1 MPTSAT
7 RLKSRARRLLKALKA
22 ERRRFGGFDDSG
34 GKRYRIGPLFMQA
47 GALDEALD
55 FYRAFD
61 RWFPDD
67 AGEPMNCFFWALT
80 LHRAGNARGA
90 EDRLLQTMVC
100 NLYILPALLSET
112 AAREEME
119 HSSNWEEPEYVLSI
133 PMEFS
138 PVLTDSERDW
148 IRSTL
153 AGERLTRVRRA
164 YIEAN
169 TAVRTAKDLAERQ
182 AILGRWYRLLDAE
195 LPGRRRRQ
203 RPSSA
208 GP

>member
-22 ERRRFGGFDDSG
+22 ERRRFGGFDDSS

-55 FYRAFD
+55 FYRAFG

-67 AGEPMNCFFWALT
+67 AGEPMSCFFWALA
-80 LHRAGNARGA
+80 LHRAGDARGA
-90 EDRLLQTMVC
+90 EDRLLQTMVA
-100 NLYILPALLSET
+100 NLYLLPALLGET
-112 AAREEME
+112 AVRADME
-119 HSSNWEEPEYVLSI
+119 HGSNWEVPEYVPSI
-133 PMEFS
+133 PAEFW
-138 PVLTDSERDW
+138 PVLTDRERDW

-153 AGERLTRVRRA
+153 AGERLTRVCHA
-164 YIEAN
+164 YVEAH

-182 AILGRWYRLLDAE
+182 AILGRWYRLYDAE
-195 LPGRRRRQ
+195 LPSRRR
-203 RPSSA
+203 
-208 GP
+208 